1 MCTLKLISAEERLKG
16 SVIDV
21 VLIPQVMQER
31 EESDGGES
39 EASDRTLG
47 YELDSLDE
55 EAPSPQLPSANNV
68 FDHDGDMEDLRA
80 SLSPGPVFEDTDDS
94 ESRAIQGLE
103 AGSSKT
109 ATAHAL
115 VRLNASSV
123 LPSDSI
129 RPLIY
134 NDIASD
140 ASDPDYGG
148 SPIRRCAF
156 SCRSKTL

>member
-31 EESDGGES
+31 EESSGEES

-68 FDHDGDMEDLRA
+68 FDGDMEDLRA
-80 SLSPGPVFEDTDDS
+80 SLSPGPVLEDSDDS
-94 ESRAIQGLE
+94 ESRVMQGLE

-109 ATAHAL
+109 AKAHAL
-115 VRLNASSV
+115 VRLNSSSV
-123 LPSDSI
+123 LPSDST

>member
-1 MCTLKLISAEERLKG
+1 MGSLVYVELLDKSKYRKFLHQALPWIGHAGIIHFFRSSLIHAAKNDG
-16 SVIDV
+16 SEFV
-21 VLIPQVMQER
+21 
-31 EESDGGES
+31 
-39 EASDRTLG
+39 
-47 YELDSLDE
+47 
-55 EAPSPQLPSANNV
+55 
-68 FDHDGDMEDLRA
+68 
-80 SLSPGPVFEDTDDS
+80 
-94 ESRAIQGLE
+94 ESRATIQGLE

-115 VRLNASSV
+115 VRLNSSSV
-123 LPSDSI
+123 LPSDST